1 MLATTKPRRHH
12 RASITRTTDGYQA
25 TVTRCTRCHCAPG
38 CSTLTCEVILRATL
52 PTEREA
58 AAAIDRAVWA

>member
-12 RASITRTTDGYQA
+12 RASITKTPAGYLA
-25 TVTRCTRCHCAPG
+25 AVTRCTRCRCEPG

-52 PTEREA
+52 PTERDA
-58 AAAIDRAVWA
+58 VAAIEKAVWS